1 MCELFGLSGRE
12 KVNIGQELR
21 EFYSH
26 APENPNGWGIFLRDD
41 KLSFMDK
48 EDKRADRSSYLRS
61 LLSGRVR
68 AKDAIAHIRL
78 ATIGYDEISNT
89 HPFTGYDLSGREWIF
104 AHNGTI
110 FEGESLNKYVYEQDG
125 ETDSERIFLYLLDC
139 MNSAIKENQGPLN
152 EDERF
157 DVIQEIVTELS
168 PKNKLNLLIYDGEV
182 LYVHTNFKDS
192 LYERDDG
199 GSIYFSTKP
208 LRSGLWDNVPFTRLM
223 SYKDGKELRAGVSHG
238 REYIPDECSINALFL
253 AYSGL

>member
-1 MCELFGLSGRE
+1 MCELFGLSGRG

-26 APENPNGWGIFLRDD
+26 APENPNGWGIFLHDD
-41 KLSFMDK
+41 NVSFVDK
-48 EDKRADRSSYLRS
+48 EDKRADRSDYLRS

-89 HPFTGYDLSGREWIF
+89 HPFRGCDLSAREWIL

-125 ETDSERIFLYLLDC
+125 ETDSERILLYLIDG
-139 MNSAIKENQGPLN
+139 MNQAIKDKQGALD

-157 DVIQEIVTELS
+157 EVIQDIVTELS

-182 LYVHTNFKDS
+182 LYAHTNYKDS
-192 LYERDDG
+192 LYERHDDR
-199 GSIYFSTKP
+199 SIYFSTKP
-208 LRSGLWDNVPFTRLM
+208 LKVGLWENVPFTRLM
-223 SYKDGKELRAGVSHG
+223 SYKDGRELRAGVSHG
-238 REYIPDECSINALFL
+238 NEYIPDECSINALYL